1 MQIDVV
7 DHVAGAASARGIALV
22 IDVFRA
28 FTVAPH
34 AMAAGASRIL
44 PVAAIE
50 DALALRA
57 VMPDAVLVGE
67 RHARRLPGFD
77 AGNSPTEILAVGVK
91 GRPVVHTT
99 HAGTQGL
106 VNATGADEVLAA
118 SLVNLS
124 ALVRY
129 VRSRKPRQVTIV
141 RMGHEAR
148 ERCAEDDLCA
158 EALVAL
164 FDGGTPLTTEQA
176 RDRLREAPAAVK
188 FFDPEADWAPRTD
201 FDYCTEV
208 DRFNFVLR
216 LRTGQD
222 GRRELERVNVPG
234 SAG

>member
-1 MQIDVV
+1 MQIEVV
-7 DHVAGAASARGIALV
+7 DHVAGAARARGIALV

-44 PVAAIE
+44 PVGAIE
-50 DALALRA
+50 DALALRT

-118 SLVNLS
+118 SLVNVS

-129 VRSRKPRQVTIV
+129 VRSRNPRHVTIV

-158 EALVAL
+158 EALVSL
-164 FDGGTPLTTEQA
+164 FEGGKPPTTEQA
-176 RDRLREAPAAVK
+176 RDRLRDAPAAVK

-208 DRFNFVLR
+208 DRFDFVLR
-216 LRTGQD
+216 LRAGPD
-222 GRRELERVNVPG
+222 GRRELERVDIPG
-234 SAG
+234 RAV

>member
-1 MQIDVV
+1 MQIEVV
-7 DHVAGAASARGIALV
+7 DHVAGAARARGIALV

-34 AMAAGASRIL
+34 AAAAGASRVM
-44 PVAAIE
+44 PVGAIE
-50 DALALRA
+50 DALALRT

-77 AGNSPTEILAVGVK
+77 AGNSPTEIIAVGVQ

-118 SLVNLS
+118 SLVNVS

-129 VRSRKPRQVTIV
+129 VRSRKPQQVTIV

-158 EALVAL
+158 EALVTL
-164 FDGGTPLTTEQA
+164 FEGGPALTTAAA
-176 RDRLREAPAAVK
+176 RERLRDAPAAVK
-188 FFDPEADWAPRTD
+188 FFDPEADWAPITD
-201 FDYCTEV
+201 FDYCTDV
-208 DRFNFVLR
+208 DRFDFVLR
-216 LRTGQD
+216 LCTGSD
-222 GRRELERVNVPG
+222 GRRELERVDVSRTP
-234 SAG
+234 A

>member
-7 DHVAGAASARGIALV
+7 DHVAGAASARGITLV

-44 PVAAIE
+44 PVGAIE

-118 SLVNLS
+118 SLVNVS

-129 VRSRKPRQVTIV
+129 VRSRNPRHVTIV

-164 FDGGTPLTTEQA
+164 FEGGMPPTTEQA
-176 RDRLREAPAAVK
+176 RDRLRDAPAAVK

-208 DRFNFVLR
+208 DRFDFVLR

-222 GRRELERVNVPG
+222 GRHELERVDVPG

>member
-1 MQIDVV
+1 MQIEVV
-7 DHVAGAASARGIALV
+7 DHVAGAARARGIALV

-44 PVAAIE
+44 PVGAIE
-50 DALALRA
+50 DALTLRT

-118 SLVNLS
+118 SLVNVS

-129 VRSRKPRQVTIV
+129 VRSRNPRHVTIV

-164 FDGGTPLTTEQA
+164 FDGGTPPTTEQA
-176 RDRLREAPAAVK
+176 RDRLRDAPAAVK
-188 FFDPEADWAPRTD
+188 FFDPAADWAPRTD

-208 DRFNFVLR
+208 DRFDFVLR
-216 LRTGQD
+216 LRTGAD
-222 GRRELERVNVPG
+222 GRRELERVDVTG
-234 SAG
+234 RAG